1 MDVNPEIDYSIDIE
15 HPLIEF
21 FNKNPKAYTLEEL
34 RTMQEHKKQR
44 TGYYGKY
51 AKCRQLSIEDMAEK
65 IIQPKSIFEQILQG
79 EQINNEILAGL
90 ATEMEAIKQ
99 QIQMVLIALYPP
111 TVDNENT
118 SEPTALGA
126 DNNE

>member
-1 MDVNPEIDYSIDIE
+1 
-15 HPLIEF
+15 
-21 FNKNPKAYTLEEL
+21 
-34 RTMQEHKKQR
+34 
-44 TGYYGKY
+44 
-51 AKCRQLSIEDMAEK
+51 MADK

-126 DNNE
+126 EDNE

>member
-1 MDVNPEIDYSIDIE
+1 
-15 HPLIEF
+15 
-21 FNKNPKAYTLEEL
+21 
-34 RTMQEHKKQR
+34 
-44 TGYYGKY
+44 
-51 AKCRQLSIEDMAEK
+51 MADK
-65 IIQPKSIFEQILQG
+65 ILQPKSIFEQILQG

-90 ATEMEAIKQ
+90 ATEMGTIKQ
-99 QIQMVLIALYPP
+99 QIQMVLMALYPP

>member
-1 MDVNPEIDYSIDIE
+1 
-15 HPLIEF
+15 
-21 FNKNPKAYTLEEL
+21 
-34 RTMQEHKKQR
+34 
-44 TGYYGKY
+44 
-51 AKCRQLSIEDMAEK
+51 MADK

-111 TVDNENT
+111 TVDNENI

>member
-1 MDVNPEIDYSIDIE
+1 
-15 HPLIEF
+15 
-21 FNKNPKAYTLEEL
+21 
-34 RTMQEHKKQR
+34 
-44 TGYYGKY
+44 
-51 AKCRQLSIEDMAEK
+51 MADK

-79 EQINNEILAGL
+79 EQINNEILVGL

-111 TVDNENT
+111 TADNENT

-126 DNNE
+126 DNDK